1 MEALSAL
8 GPLVI
13 KIGIDPEIF
22 GIAGLEITWH
32 GLFTALGVVVG
43 VLMAAFLA
51 RRAGIDEDT
60 IYNMALA
67 LVVGGIIGA
76 RALYVLEHLG
86 DFRHDFT
93 EIFAIQTGG
102 ISIYGALFGGTLG
115 AAAYAAWRRLP
126 RWGTMADVAAIG
138 AILGMAVGRIG
149 CLINGDIFARTTD
162 WPIGLVYTHSD
173 SPSYP
178 IYSSVSPQLAQQPVT
193 AYEIVGDLI
202 IFALLLFVL
211 RRVFKRDGM
220 IFFAWAFLYSAMRF
234 GISFLR
240 GQDIGGYWV
249 GDNLVLA
256 GLRTAQLIALAI
268 MVVTPLAVAYI
279 LTRPQA
285 PARAE
290 RRRLT
295 RGERGAAQEET
306 DRQ

>member
-22 GIAGLEITWH
+22 SLAGLEITWH

-51 RRAGIDEDT
+51 RRAGIDDDT
-60 IYNMALA
+60 IYNAALA

-86 DFRHDFT
+86 DFRDDPA
-93 EIFAIQTGG
+93 EVFAIQTGG
-102 ISIYGALFGGTLG
+102 ISIYGALIGGTLG
-115 AAAYAAWRRLP
+115 ASAYAAWRRLP
-126 RWGTMADVAAIG
+126 HWGTMADAAAIG

-149 CLINGDIFARTTD
+149 CLVNGDIFAKTTD

-178 IYSSVSPQLAQQPVT
+178 VYSSVSPQLAQQPVT
-193 AYEIVGDLI
+193 AYEILGDLI
-202 IFALLLFVL
+202 IFVLLLFVL
-211 RRVFKRDGM
+211 RRLFKREGM

-240 GQDIGGYWV
+240 GTDIGGVWV
-249 GDNLVLA
+249 GDDLVAA

-268 MVVTPLAVAYI
+268 MVLAPLAAVYI
-279 LTRPQA
+279 VIRRG
-285 PARAE
+285 PARAVK
-290 RRRLT
+290 RRLT
-295 RGERGAAQEET
+295 RAQRRALREEADRG
-306 DRQ
+306 

>member
-1 MEALSAL
+1 MQALSAL
-8 GPLVI
+8 APMVI
-13 KIGIDPEIF
+13 KIGIDPQIF
-22 GIAGLEITWH
+22 QIAGLEITWH

-51 RRAGIDEDT
+51 RRAGIDDDT

-76 RALYVLEHLG
+76 RVLYVLEHLG
-86 DFRHDFT
+86 DFRDDPA

-102 ISIYGALFGGTLG
+102 ISIYGALFGGSLG

-138 AILGMAVGRIG
+138 AILGMAVGRVG

-178 IYSSVSPQLAQQPVT
+178 IYSAVPPALAQQPVT
-193 AYEIVGDLI
+193 AYEILGDLI

-211 RRVFKRDGM
+211 RRLFKRDGM
-220 IFFAWAFLYSAMRF
+220 VFFAWAFLYSAMRF

-240 GQDIGGYWV
+240 GTDIGGVWV
-249 GDNLVLA
+249 GNDLVVA
-256 GLRTAQLIALAI
+256 GLRVAQLIALAV
-268 MVVTPLAVAYI
+268 MVVTSLAVAYI
-279 LTRPQA
+279 LTRRA

-290 RRRLT
+290 RRRLARAERAVT
-295 RGERGAAQEET
+295 GEEA
-306 DRQ
+306 DSD